1 MILDEIL
8 ENLKS
13 KGQDKAYTVNNH
25 SYSYEELYK
34 FVCNIY
40 YFLLLENKE
49 KKPIIVYG
57 HKEVYMKATFLACS
71 FAGITYVPIDE
82 SLPKERVD
90 LIINQVNPYCIIGDF
105 ESDCCKNISKQKI
118 CELME
123 NEKFNEI
130 SQIYLNINDIYYII
144 FTSGSTG
151 VPKGVK
157 VTYKNLDS
165 CIKWLKEIVKANNE
179 IILNQ
184 ANFSFDLSVADLYL
198 SVVSGSEHF
207 ILENNGRY
215 NFTDIFVQ
223 LKQSKATIAVMTPS
237 FADLLLLD
245 KSFRDEIL
253 PNLKTIIFCGE
264 RLLKATIEKLYLRF
278 KNLKIINSYGPT
290 ECTFAVTSIEITDE
304 ILKQQDIPVGKPKKD
319 VEIIIIDKNRKKLA
333 DDQVGEILIIG
344 ESVASGYLGE
354 IKENSFIEYNGKNA
368 YLTGDLGYLKNGNL
382 YYKCRMDNQIKYKG
396 YRIELSDIEE
406 NLYNLNYFDKVKVI
420 EKKSEENKII
430 KLIAFVKLKTNI
442 DKTDIEIKKELALKI
457 PEYMRPVIKILEEFP
472 INSNGKTDIEKL
484 RRIVNG
490 RESY

>member
-13 KGQDKAYTVNNH
+13 KGKNRAYTINNQ

-40 YFLLLENKE
+40 HFIVLNNKE
-49 KKPIIVYG
+49 KKPVIVYG
-57 HKEVYMKATFLACS
+57 HKDVYMKATFLACS

-82 SLPKERVD
+82 SIPKERVD

-105 ESDCCKNISKQKI
+105 ESKSCKNIAKQQI

-123 NEKFNEI
+123 NEKFDEI

-157 VTYKNLDS
+157 VTYRNLDS
-165 CIKWLKEIVKANNE
+165 CIRWLKEIIKADND

-207 ILENNGRY
+207 ILENTARFD
-215 NFTDIFVQ
+215 FTSIFEQ
-223 LKQSKATIAVMTPS
+223 LKQSNATIAVMTPS

-245 KSFRDEIL
+245 KTFGEEIL

-264 RLLKATIEKLYLRF
+264 TLLKTTIEKLYLRF
-278 KNLKIINSYGPT
+278 NNIKIINSYGPT

-304 ILKQQDIPVGKPKKD
+304 ILKQENIPIGKPKED
-319 VEIIIIDKNRKKLA
+319 VEIIILDENRKQLS
-333 DDQVGEILIIG
+333 DDQIGEILIVG
-344 ESVASGYLGE
+344 ESVANGYLGE
-354 IKENSFIEYNGKNA
+354 VKENSFIDYNGKNA
-368 YLTGDLGYLKNGNL
+368 YLTGDLGYWSNGNL
-382 YYKCRMDNQIKYKG
+382 YYKCRIDKQIKYKG
-396 YRIELSDIEE
+396 YRIELADIEK
-406 NLYNLNYFDKVKVI
+406 NLYDLNYFEKVKVI

-430 KLIAFVKLKTNI
+430 KLIAFVKLKANI
-442 DKTDIEIKKELALKI
+442 NKTEVEIKKDLASKI
-457 PEYMRPVIKILEEFP
+457 PEYMRPSIKILDEFP

-484 RRIVNG
+484 RRLVDG
-490 RESY
+490 R